1 MLGTSNTYAVS
12 LPELSKADS
21 LFDQKKYTEAYQLY
35 DGIFEQG
42 YASPSMIVKM
52 AFIKEGLG
60 DYTQAL
66 YFLNLYFNQTSN
78 RKALLKMREI
88 AEKHNLI
95 GYEYSDTK
103 FITNFFYKNRYL
115 ILMALMSISLF
126 LIAYSYKK
134 RHEKPFMPAIG
145 QGIVLTLILIL
156 INGFFFK
163 EYAIVTGSNTIAME
177 APSAGSEPIE
187 LIEKGNKIVVL
198 DKQPIW
204 SKIRW
209 NGQEVYIKSNLI
221 KKI

>member
-1 MLGTSNTYAVS
+1 
-12 LPELSKADS
+12 
-21 LFDQKKYTEAYQLY
+21 
-35 DGIFEQG
+35 
-42 YASPSMIVKM
+42 
-52 AFIKEGLG
+52 
-60 DYTQAL
+60 
-66 YFLNLYFNQTSN
+66 
-78 RKALLKMREI
+78 
-88 AEKHNLI
+88 
-95 GYEYSDTK
+95 
-103 FITNFFYKNRYL
+103 
-115 ILMALMSISLF
+115 
-126 LIAYSYKK
+126 
-134 RHEKPFMPAIG
+134 MPAIG